1 MTQVTGW
8 YVYKGTTT
16 LQHQDV
22 GEKFKK
28 LFETTIPSQV
38 LEIGTS
44 YGGLTLLIR
53 DLLDEVNLKQSTLR
67 TYDVIE
73 TGRYWLE
80 HVIQNGAN
88 IDLRVKNVFNH
99 IYDGLVEE
107 EEIKSFIQQSGPTI
121 VLCDGGSKKNEFR
134 ILAPYLKKGDVIMA
148 HDYAPNLDFFN
159 EHINN
164 KVWNWLEIQDS
175 DIQETADQYQ
185 LEPFMQEEFQKVVWV
200 CKIKTK

>member
-8 YVYKGTTT
+8 YVYKDTTT

-28 LFETTIPSQV
+28 LFEATTPSQV

-53 DLLDEVNLKQSTLR
+53 DLLDGVNLKQSTLR

-73 TGRYWLE
+73 TGRYWLK
-80 HVIQNGAN
+80 HAIQNGAN

-121 VLCDGGSKKNEFR
+121 VLCDGGSKKNEFK
-134 ILAPYLKKGDVIMA
+134 ILSSYLKKGDVIMA